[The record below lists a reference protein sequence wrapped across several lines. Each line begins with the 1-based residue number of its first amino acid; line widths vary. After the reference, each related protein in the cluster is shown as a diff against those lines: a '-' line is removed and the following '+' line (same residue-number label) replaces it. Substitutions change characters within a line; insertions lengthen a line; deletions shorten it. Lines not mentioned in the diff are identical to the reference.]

1 MNESQ
6 SGANIQYVHIRARN
20 NGIPVDTGG
29 FTLAVKARSDGKY
42 SVAIAQCPS
51 DKICAKSLGKKMA
64 SKKLSE
70 GKYMVKELP
79 ELQELA
85 DKLAEKICTGNVKL
99 RIDISHIVPR
109 NNP

>member
-1 MNESQ
+1 MTYTHFYFGEVLHERVS
-6 SGANIQYVHIRARN
+6 I
-20 NGIPVDTGG
+20 GG
-29 FTLAVKARSDGKY
+29 KDPICPFTRAVKARSDGKY

-70 GKYMVKELP
+70 GRYMVKELP